1 MNGILHLTITTP
13 TTVLVDATEVTSVRA
28 EDDSGGFGILAGHDN
43 LLTVLSASVVR
54 WRDLDGQEHY
64 CAQSGGVLTVAQGNR
79 VLVACREGTCGDVL
93 SKLQDDVVLMRT
105 AAIESD
111 RKSRVEQTR
120 LHANAVRQLMRFMRP
135 DAVGAAPLSE
145 RGPSR

>member
-1 MNGILHLTITTP
+1 MNGTLHLTITTP
-13 TTVLVDATEVTSVRA
+13 TTVLVDAAEVTSVRA
-28 EDDSGGFGILAGHDN
+28 EDDSGSFGILAGHAN
-43 LLTVLSASVVR
+43 LLTVLSASVLR
-54 WRDLDGQEHY
+54 WRDLSGQERY
-64 CAQSGGVLTVAQGNR
+64 CAQSGGVLTVADGSR
-79 VLVACREGTCGDVL
+79 VLVACRQGTCGDEL
-93 SKLQDDVVLMRT
+93 SKLQDDVLSMRA

-135 DAVGAAPLSE
+135 DAVGASPVSE